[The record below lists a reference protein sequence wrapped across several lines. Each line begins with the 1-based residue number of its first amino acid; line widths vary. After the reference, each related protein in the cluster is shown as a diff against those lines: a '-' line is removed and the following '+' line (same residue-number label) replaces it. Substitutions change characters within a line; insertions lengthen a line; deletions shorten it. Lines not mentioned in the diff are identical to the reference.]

1 MSLSLE
7 PRQRDA
13 VAPLAWALAAAWRDG
28 TRLDPAQSAGVLP
41 DAQAAYDTQHAVL
54 DALGAQVGGWKVGG
68 KGADGPA
75 QGAPLPTIALH
86 PSGARLARD
95 PAAPFG
101 LELEIGFRFGRR
113 FAPRAERYTE
123 DEVLA
128 AIASMVPTIEVVTS
142 RWAGWPEVDRFAQ
155 LADLQNHGALI
166 VGEPVPYDAAYPFVS
181 PALSFSFA
189 GERAAPAATGSNPA
203 VDPRRL
209 LTWLVNHSTVERGIA
224 VTPEQIVTTGS
235 YIGMVFP
242 AGPGLAEG
250 RFDGLPPIRLEV
262 A

>member
-1 MSLSLE
+1 
-7 PRQRDA
+7 
-13 VAPLAWALAAAWRDG
+13 
-28 TRLDPAQSAGVLP
+28 
-41 DAQAAYDTQHAVL
+41 HAVL
-54 DALGAQVGGWKVGG
+54 DALGARIGGWKVGG
-68 KGADGPA
+68 KGADGPP
-75 QGAPLPTIALH
+75 QGAPLPDSALH
-86 PSGARLARD
+86 PSGARITRD

-101 LELEIGFRFGRR
+101 LELEIGFRFGRS

-128 AIASMVPTIEVVTS
+128 AIAWMVPTIEVVTS

-166 VGEPVPYDAAYPFVS
+166 VGEPAPYDARYPFVS

-189 GERAAPAATGSNPA
+189 GEAAAPAAAGSNPA

-209 LTWLVNHSTVERGIA
+209 LTWLVNHSAVERGIA

-250 RFDGLPPIRLEV
+250 RFDGLPPIRVDV